1 MLVEALAGEIKLV
14 IFATVGIVFIIGW
27 TIATSV
33 KRVSRERS
41 RRELFAYV
49 AEGSLSPEQARSL
62 LEVESVEALRQG
74 VAEAVSIGV
83 IGVNDVRDFMGKPD
97 KPASPAST

>member
-1 MLVEALAGEIKLV
+1 MEEALAGEIRLV
-14 IFATVGIVFIIGW
+14 IMAAVAIIAIVGW
-27 TIATSV
+27 TIAASV
-33 KRVSRERS
+33 RKVASERS

-49 AEGSLSPEQARSL
+49 AEGSISPEQAKEL
-62 LEVESVEALRQG
+62 LEVDSVEAIRKG

-83 IGVNDVRDFMGKPD
+83 IGVKEVESFIRKPE